1 MVVRNLIM
9 IVAAT
14 TMLPVLAAC
23 GTQPGGYSVSETND
37 MTAYYEPSLSVP
49 DYSARGA
56 TGLVSLGIR
65 LF

>member
-9 IVAAT
+9 IVAAAT
-14 TMLPVLAAC
+14 LLPGLAAC
-23 GTQPGGYSVSETND
+23 GTQPGGFSVSDTNE
-37 MTAYYEPSLSVP
+37 MTAYYEPSKSVP

>member
-1 MVVRNLIM
+1 MRKLIM
-9 IVAAT
+9 VFGTLAMASG
-14 TMLPVLAAC
+14 LAAC
-23 GTQPGGYSVSETND
+23 GTHPGGYSDSEISEVA
-37 MTAYYEPSLSVP
+37 AYYEPSRTVP